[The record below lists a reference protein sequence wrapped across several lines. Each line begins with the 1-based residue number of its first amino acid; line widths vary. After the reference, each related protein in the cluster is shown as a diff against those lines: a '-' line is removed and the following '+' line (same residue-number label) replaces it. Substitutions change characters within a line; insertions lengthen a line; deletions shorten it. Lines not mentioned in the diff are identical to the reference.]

1 VVGLT
6 PTSVILSESL
16 YLLKL
21 VIQIPCYNE
30 EGPLALTLAS
40 LPRQIPG
47 IKEIEILVIDDGSS
61 DRTVEV
67 ARNSGAIVYSLGTHQ
82 GLAAAF
88 SAGIRQ
94 AVARGADIVVNTDA
108 DNQYEAADIP
118 ALIQP
123 ILAGEKELVL
133 GDREVC
139 TEEYFSPFKRVLQ
152 SFGSRVVS
160 IAVGVKVPD
169 ATSGFRAFSRAA
181 AAQVL
186 VLSKFSYTLETLIQA
201 GALKHRIGSL
211 PIRTNAPVR
220 PSRLMRSKL
229 QYVRRSAF
237 IILRSFALYHPIKTL
252 LASAGVFS
260 ILAVAGLLSDIDQL
274 VVAAGILQALAL
286 LGFVPLYQ
294 WHRAVLR
301 RVHEQAHG
309 LDASTAAEYIAAGSN

>member
-1 VVGLT
+1 
-6 PTSVILSESL
+6 
-16 YLLKL
+16 LKL

-30 EGPLALTLAS
+30 EQSLASALAS
-40 LPRQIPG
+40 LPRNIPG
-47 IKEIEILVIDDGSS
+47 IKEIEILVIDDGSD

-67 ARNSGAIVYSLGTHQ
+67 ARQFGASVHSLGSHQ

-88 SAGIRQ
+88 SAGIRE

-118 ALIQP
+118 VLIQP
-123 ILAGEKELVL
+123 ILVGEKDLVL
-133 GDREVC
+133 GDREVS
-139 TEEYFSPFKRVLQ
+139 TEEYFSPAKRLLQ

-160 IAVGVKVPD
+160 MAVGVRVPD

-181 AAQVL
+181 AATVL

-201 GALKHRIGSL
+201 GALKHRIGSV

-237 IILRSFALYHPIKTL
+237 IILRSFALYHPIKIL
-252 LASAGVFS
+252 FASTGVFFYS
-260 ILAVAGLLSDIDQL
+260 GDCWIVER
-274 VVAAGILQALAL
+274 
-286 LGFVPLYQ
+286 
-294 WHRAVLR
+294 H
-301 RVHEQAHG
+301 
-309 LDASTAAEYIAAGSN
+309 

>member
-1 VVGLT
+1 M
-6 PTSVILSESL
+6 
-16 YLLKL
+16 
-21 VIQIPCYNE
+21 IQIPCYNE
-30 EGPLALTLAS
+30 EGSLTSALGS
-40 LPRQIPG
+40 LPRKIPG

-67 ARNSGAIVYSLGTHQ
+67 ARQSGAIVYSLGTHQ

-88 SAGIRQ
+88 SAGIHE

-108 DNQYEAADIP
+108 DNQYEGADIP

-123 ILAGEKELVL
+123 ILSGEKDLVL

-139 TEEYFSPFKRVLQ
+139 TEEYFSPLKRLLQ

-160 IAVGVKVPD
+160 VAAGVRVPD
-169 ATSGFRAFSRAA
+169 STTGFRAFSRAA

-201 GALKHRIGSL
+201 GALKRRIGSV

-229 QYVRRSAF
+229 QYVQRSAF
-237 IILRSFALYHPIKTL
+237 IILRSFALYHPVKTL
-252 LASAGVFS
+252 LASAAVFS
-260 ILAVAGLLSDIDQL
+260 VLAIAGILMDNDGVI
-274 VVAAGILQALAL
+274 VVAAILQTLAL
-286 LGFVPLYQ
+286 VGFAPLYQ

-301 RVHEQAHG
+301 RVDEQAVG
-309 LDASTAAEYIAAGSN
+309 LEGSTVPQYLAAGSE

>member
-1 VVGLT
+1 
-6 PTSVILSESL
+6 
-16 YLLKL
+16 

-30 EGPLALTLAS
+30 EGSLALALAS
-40 LPRQIPG
+40 LPRQIAG

-67 ARNSGAIVYSLGTHQ
+67 ARQSGASVYSLGTHQ

-88 SAGIRQ
+88 SAGIRE

-108 DNQYEAADIP
+108 DNQYEASDIP

-139 TEEYFSPFKRVLQ
+139 TEEYFSPAKRLLQ
-152 SFGSRVVS
+152 SFGSRIVS
-160 IAVGVKVPD
+160 IAVGVRVPD
-169 ATSGFRAFSRAA
+169 ATTGFRAFSRAA

-186 VLSKFSYTLETLIQA
+186 VLSRFSYTLETLIQA
-201 GALKHRIGSL
+201 GALKHRIGSV

-229 QYVRRSAF
+229 QYVRRSAL

-252 LASAGVFS
+252 LLSAAIFLVLAIAG
-260 ILAVAGLLSDIDQL
+260 ILLDNDAL
-274 VVAAGILQALAL
+274 VVAAAILQSLAL
-286 LGFVPLYQ
+286 VGFAPLYR

-301 RVHEQAHG
+301 RVDEQAGG
-309 LDASTAAEYIAAGSN
+309 LQSSTASQYLAAKSE